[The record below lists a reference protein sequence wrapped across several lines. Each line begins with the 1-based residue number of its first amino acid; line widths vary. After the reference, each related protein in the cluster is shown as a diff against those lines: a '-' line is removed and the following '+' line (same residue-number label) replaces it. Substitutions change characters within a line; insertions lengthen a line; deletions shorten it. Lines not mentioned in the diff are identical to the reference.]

1 MLICGCHQDDG
12 HEFFDLVHSCSRHW
26 RYATINGDLGR
37 KGHINSYNRSS
48 MVKKLVLLTV
58 VNCILEQLK
67 LVTRQSQLR
76 PVSVF
81 LLQTLT

>member
-1 MLICGCHQDDG
+1 MMVMSFLIWCILALD
-12 HEFFDLVHSCSRHW
+12 W